1 MSVKFWLEDP
11 TVLLNKSHIL
21 NMWPAPCMSVNEKL
35 NAITRL
41 VILLTVF
48 YYAVSRQVNI
58 LWIGVIT
65 LVIIVVL
72 HYIKKRK
79 VTVDDL
85 KEGIGKEGFD
95 TIYSPSFNSTPELYN
110 PITPA
115 NPFGNTLVTDYAD
128 NPDKLPAPHAAD
140 PPVVSKINENVVQSI
155 FDQNMRNTDSTKLFT
170 SLGDTFQFE
179 QSMRNFYTMPSTQI
193 PHNQGAFA
201 DFCYGNMISCKEGN
215 EYACAR
221 YYPRHTMV

>member
-41 VILLTVF
+41 VIILTLF
-48 YYAVSRQVNI
+48 YYGISRQVNI

-65 LVIIVVL
+65 LVIIVIL
-72 HYIKKRK
+72 HYIKRRK
-79 VTVDDL
+79 ITADDM
-85 KEGIGKEGFD
+85 KEGFEVVK
-95 TIYSPSFNSTPELYN
+95 SPFESTPEMYN
-110 PITPA
+110 PITPS

-128 NPDKLPAPHAAD
+128 NPHKLPAPHAAD
-140 PPVVSKINENVVQSI
+140 PAVVLAINENVTQSI
-155 FDQNMRNTDSTKLFT
+155 FDQNISNSDSAKLFN
-170 SLGDTFQFE
+170 SLGDSFQFE

-193 PHNQGAFA
+193 PNDQGEFA

-215 EYACAR
+215 EFACAA
-221 YYPRHTMV
+221 YYPRHVNI